1 MRTYL
6 GRLGELVLK
15 GSNIRDFERLLT
27 GNARRYVQSVDAK
40 VSLYAG
46 RLYVECADEAAAA
59 AECML
64 DHLIGITGWSEAT
77 AVEKDID
84 AIRAQVLAE
93 ARGARERGAKTF
105 KIEAK
110 RSDKGFPLDTYG
122 ICREAPSLVCAQGIL
137 AVDVH
142 RPDVTICV
150 EVRDR
155 CFVYSNKNRGHRG
168 LPVGCSG
175 KGLLLLSGG
184 LDSPVAGYRMMS
196 RGMKI
201 ECCYFHAYPYTS
213 QEAQQKVE
221 RLAEILAAYGMTT
234 HLNVIPFTDV
244 QMRIKQKAPAAFATL
259 MLRMCMMQ
267 CANLLA
273 ERLGAD
279 CIVTGESLGQV
290 ASQTMQNL
298 AVTES
303 MARYPLLRPLVGMDK
318 EDIVATA
325 RRIGT
330 YETSILPYEDCCVL
344 FSPRHPVLRADL
356 AEATQIYESLEAEGL
371 IREAY
376 EKREIIRFDCAGIVA
391 GQFGTRENAAQL
403 AAENGKRLS
412 AGD

>member
-27 GNARRYVQSVDAK
+27 GNARRFLQSVDAK

-46 RLYVECADEAAAA
+46 RLYVECADEGARAVEFA
-59 AECML
+59 L
-64 DHLIGITGWSEAT
+64 DHLIGITGWSEA
-77 AVEKDID
+77 AVVDKDID
-84 AIRAQVLAE
+84 AIRAQVLKE
-93 ARGARERGAKTF
+93 AAGARERGARTF
-105 KIEAK
+105 KIEAR
-110 RSDKGFPLDTYG
+110 RSDKGFCLDSYG
-122 ICREAPSLVCAQGIL
+122 ICREAPSLVCRQGIL

-142 RPDVTICV
+142 KPDVTICV

-221 RLAEILAAYGMTT
+221 RLAEILAAYGLTT
-234 HLNVIPFTDV
+234 HINVIPFTDV
-244 QMRIKQKAPAAFATL
+244 QMRIKQKSPAEFTTL

-267 CANLLA
+267 CANMLA
-273 ERLGAD
+273 ARLGAD

-290 ASQTMQNL
+290 ASQTIQNL
-298 AVTES
+298 TVTES

-318 EDIVATA
+318 EDIIATA
-325 RRIGT
+325 QRIGT
-330 YETSILPYEDCCVL
+330 YETSILPYEDCCVI
-344 FSPRHPVLRADL
+344 FSPRHPVLHADL
-356 AEATQIYESLEAEGL
+356 AEARRIYESLDAEEL
-371 IREAY
+371 IRAAY
-376 EKREIIRFDCAGIVA
+376 EKREIKRFDCAGIVA
-391 GQFGTRENAAQL
+391 GTFGTRGNAARL
-403 AAENGKRLS
+403 AAENGKSLT